1 MDIHHENVVP
11 NSDIGIRFFES
22 IVDTSGFLPFHW
34 HSSIELVYVMSGR
47 LDMQFNGKTHT
58 IEANQFMA
66 VSSGVVHSVANTPN
80 QALVLQVPLKFV
92 ERYYLQANH
101 ANFVINKANNEKAY
115 SEVLKLLNELNI
127 VNKQKKQ
134 GYLFEYGALV
144 LLILKELFTN
154 FNDIKHPLNE
164 NTNLLKDVIIYIN
177 INYNN
182 QLNISDLSKRFGYNA
197 SYLSR
202 KFKQQMG
209 ITIVEYIYMVRL
221 SNLYTDLIETP
232 TPISLLMD
240 KHGLKNR
247 RTAREMC
254 QKMYG
259 LLPKQIRQKHKKS
272 TGSN

>member
-1 MDIHHENVVP
+1 MDIHHENVIP

-34 HSSIELVYVMSGR
+34 HSSIELVYVMNGR
-47 LDMQFNGKTHT
+47 LDMQFNGKMHT
-58 IEANQFMA
+58 IESNQFMA

-80 QALVLQVPLKFV
+80 KALVLQVPLRFV
-92 ERYYLQANH
+92 ERYYLQAKH
-101 ANFVINKANNEKAY
+101 ANLIINKSANEKAY

-127 VNKQKKQ
+127 VNKQRKQ
-134 GYLFEYGALV
+134 GYLFNYGALV

-164 NTNLLKDVIIYIN
+164 NTSILKDAIIYIN
-177 INYNN
+177 TNYNK
-182 QLNISDLSKRFGYNA
+182 QLNISDLAKKFGYNA

-209 ITIVEYIYMVRL
+209 VTIVEYIYMVRL

-232 TPISLLMD
+232 LPINKLMD

-254 QKMYG
+254 QKIYG
-259 LLPKQIRQKHKKS
+259 LLPKQIRQKYKKNTDS
-272 TGSN
+272 K

>member
-1 MDIHHENVVP
+1 
-11 NSDIGIRFFES
+11 
-22 IVDTSGFLPFHW
+22 
-34 HSSIELVYVMSGR
+34 
-47 LDMQFNGKTHT
+47 
-58 IEANQFMA
+58 MA

-80 QALVLQVPLKFV
+80 KALVLQVPLRFV
-92 ERYYLQANH
+92 ERYYLQAKH
-101 ANFVINKANNEKAY
+101 ANLIINKSANEKAY

-127 VNKQKKQ
+127 VNKQRKQ
-134 GYLFEYGALV
+134 GYLFDYGALV

-164 NTNLLKDVIIYIN
+164 NTSILKDAIIYIN
-177 INYNN
+177 TNYNK
-182 QLNISDLSKRFGYNA
+182 QLNISDLAKKFGYNA

-209 ITIVEYIYMVRL
+209 VTIVEYIYMVRL

-232 TPISLLMD
+232 LPINKLMD

-259 LLPKQIRQKHKKS
+259 SLPKQIRQKYKKNTDS
-272 TGSN
+272 K